1 MTIPRGRIPRRVQC
15 EPSQYY
21 FKPRGVP
28 LLDIPEEVNITI
40 EELEAIRLAD
50 FEKMKQQEAAEKMKI
65 SQSTISRHLEAAHHK
80 IAKALL
86 HGLAIKIA
94 NPTDYYHCEECG
106 HIQLV
111 PEEGFKQELEQCE
124 QCHSTKIHLHVH
136 STYEHQI
143 QSIK

>member
-1 MTIPRGRIPRRVQC
+1 
-15 EPSQYY
+15 
-21 FKPRGVP
+21 
-28 LLDIPEEVNITI
+28 
-40 EELEAIRLAD
+40 
-50 FEKMKQQEAAEKMKI
+50 MKQQEAAEKMKI

-111 PEEGFKQELEQCE
+111 SEEGLKQELVKCE

-136 STYEHQI
+136 SNYEHQI

>member
-1 MTIPRGRIPRRVQC
+1 MTIPRGRNPRNVRC
-15 EPSQYY
+15 EPSQFY

-28 LLDIPEEVNITI
+28 LIDIPGEEEITI
-40 EELEAIRLAD
+40 EELEAIRLTD
-50 FEKMKQQEAAEKMKI
+50 LEGMKQQEAAEKMKI
-65 SQSTISRHLEAAHHK
+65 SQSTISRHLEAAHRK
-80 IAKALL
+80 IANALL

-111 PEEGFKQELEQCE
+111 PEGGLEQELEQCE

-136 STYEHQI
+136 SNYEHRI
-143 QSIK
+143 QSLK

>member
-1 MTIPRGRIPRRVQC
+1 
-15 EPSQYY
+15 
-21 FKPRGVP
+21 
-28 LLDIPEEVNITI
+28 
-40 EELEAIRLAD
+40 
-50 FEKMKQQEAAEKMKI
+50 MKQQEAAEKMKI

-111 PEEGFKQELEQCE
+111 PEEGLKQELVQCE

-136 STYEHQI
+136 SNYEHQI
-143 QSIK
+143 QSIE